1 MELTVSLLEGTYLEG
16 SKHSKTHVYS
26 TGNGTRDSPIKIE
39 SAQITIQEF
48 WLKTRDGNEE
58 KITLGNVAV
67 DARMGHEI
75 AMVIVADDGGNA
87 DYVGYLNYSTGDI
100 ARFDNTSTARNF
112 ARNAAPCV
120 LTILLAFIAGGVGWY
135 SEGFMTGLIAFAAG
149 MIASVIVRNIH
160 AFFIQ
165 GDIKRLFNEATSN
178 AVKQRSQKREVLEAS

>member
-26 TGNGTRDSPIKIE
+26 TGNGTRDSPTRIH
-39 SAQITIQEF
+39 SQQMTIQEF
-48 WLKTRDGNEE
+48 WLKTPGGNEE

-67 DARMGHEI
+67 DARAGHAI
-75 AMVIVADDGGNA
+75 AMVIVQDDGGNA
-87 DYVGYLNYSTGDI
+87 DYIGYLNYSTGDI
-100 ARFDNTSTARNF
+100 ARFDDKSAARNF

-120 LTILLAFIAGGVGWY
+120 LTILLAFIAGGIGWY
-135 SEGFMTGLIAFAAG
+135 SEGFIAGLIAFAVG

-165 GDIKRLFNEATSN
+165 GDIKRLFNETTSG
-178 AVKQRSQKREVLEAS
+178 AVKQRTQKRDVLEAS

>member
-26 TGNGTRDSPIKIE
+26 TGNGTRDSPTRIH
-39 SAQITIQEF
+39 SQQMTIQEF
-48 WLKTRDGNEE
+48 WLKTPGGNEE

-67 DARMGHEI
+67 DARAGHAI
-75 AMVIVADDGGNA
+75 AMVIVQDDGGNA
-87 DYVGYLNYSTGDI
+87 DYIGYLNYSTGDI
-100 ARFDNTSTARNF
+100 ARFDDKSAARNF

-120 LTILLAFIAGGVGWY
+120 LTILLAFIAGGIGWY
-135 SEGFMTGLIAFAAG
+135 SEGFIAGLIAFAVG

-165 GDIKRLFNEATSN
+165 GDIKRLFNEATSG
-178 AVKQRSQKREVLEAS
+178 AVKQRT

>member
-48 WLKTRDGNEE
+48 WLKTPDGKEE

-67 DARMGHEI
+67 DARMGHAI
-75 AMVIVADDGGNA
+75 AIVIVADDDGNA

-100 ARFDNTSTARNF
+100 ARFDNTSAARHF

-135 SEGFMTGLIAFAAG
+135 IEGFFTGLIAFAAG

-160 AFFIQ
+160 AFFIE
-165 GDIKRLFNEATSN
+165 GTIKRLFNEATSG
-178 AVKQRSQKREVLEAS
+178 AVKQRSQKREMLEAS